1 MNLKESKMKSVEEQF
16 KYLKKGCVDI
26 IQEEELKTKLARSL
40 QKKKP
45 LKVKAGFDPTAPDI
59 HLGHIVLLR
68 KMKHFQDLGH
78 DVVFLIGDF
87 TGLIGDPSGRS
98 STRPPMTREEITK
111 NAETYK
117 KQIFKILDPEKTI
130 IDFNS
135 RWLGKLTSFDIINLA
150 SKYTVARILER
161 DDFTSRLKNNKPISV
176 HEILYPLMQAY
187 DSVALRADVELGGT
201 DQKFNL
207 LVGREI
213 QREFRQEPQ
222 VIMTTPLLEG
232 LDGVEKMSKSLDNYV
247 GITEPP
253 SEIYGKIMS
262 ISDPLMFR
270 YYELVTDESLSQI
283 EKWKAEV
290 KQEKVN
296 PRDLKSRL
304 ALSIVS
310 DFWGKG
316 KAEEAAEEF
325 ERVFK
330 EKELPSEIEDIEIKL
345 RAEAGHFEIKD
356 KKVELKGKVEAKT
369 RVKAGLIAIPLIDLL
384 VEGNIF
390 PSKKEAK
397 RVIRQGGVYLNG
409 KRIGEVAFKIDL
421 SKKSDLILKIGKRK
435 FYRIVKKKA

>member
-1 MNLKESKMKSVEEQF
+1 MKSVEEQF
-16 KYLKKGCVDI
+16 EYLKKGCVDI
-26 IQEEELKTKLARSL
+26 IQEEELKAKLARSR
-40 QKKKP
+40 KKNKP

-59 HLGHIVLLR
+59 HLGHIVILR
-68 KMKHFQDLGH
+68 KMKHFQALGH
-78 DVVFLIGDF
+78 DVIFLIGDF

-98 STRPPMTREEITK
+98 STRPPMTREEINK

-135 RWLGKLTSFDIINLA
+135 RWLEKLTSFDIINLT

-161 DDFTSRLKNNKPISV
+161 NDFTNRLKNNKPISV

-187 DSVALRADVELGGT
+187 DSVALKADVELGGT

-232 LDGVEKMSKSLDNYV
+232 LDGVEKMSKSLNNYV

-253 SEIYGKIMS
+253 SEIYGKVMS

-270 YYELVTDESLSQI
+270 YYELLTDESLSQI
-283 EKWKAEV
+283 EKWKREI
-290 KQEKVN
+290 KEEKIN
-296 PRDLKSRL
+296 PKDLKSRL
-304 ALSIVS
+304 SMSIVS
-310 DFWGKG
+310 DFWGKE
-316 KAEEAAEEF
+316 KAKKASQEF

-330 EKELPSEIEDIEIKL
+330 EKELPKEIKDIEIKVESKVKVKA
-345 RAEAGHFEIKD
+345 RA
-356 KKVELKGKVEAKT
+356 KVEAEVT
-369 RVKAGLIAIPLIDLL
+369 AVPLMDLL
-384 VEGNIF
+384 VERNIF
-390 PSKKEAK
+390 PSRKEAK
-397 RVIRQGGVYLNG
+397 RVIRQGGVYLDG
-409 KRIGEVAFKIDL
+409 KRIEDVAFKIDL
-421 SKKSDLILKIGKRK
+421 SKKGDLILKIGKRK
-435 FYRIVKKKA
+435 FYRIVKNKA